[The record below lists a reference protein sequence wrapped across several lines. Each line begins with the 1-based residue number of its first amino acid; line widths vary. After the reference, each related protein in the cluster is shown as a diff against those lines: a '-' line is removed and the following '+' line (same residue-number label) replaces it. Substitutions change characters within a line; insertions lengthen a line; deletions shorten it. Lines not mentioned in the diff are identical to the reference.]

1 MHLGLQCRGSVMGSE
16 IPARLRGCFGLA
28 GSGTRG
34 DDEAQGLVGYYQH
47 LPAAIAALLS
57 ISVWLF

>member
-1 MHLGLQCRGSVMGSE
+1 MGSE